1 MTDMVV
7 PGAHA
12 SDGDLVRYVDGE
24 GDAEERAALLAH
36 VDACGEC
43 AARLARQQR
52 RTERLSAMLRAG
64 DFPVPAMTV
73 PAAADPTV
81 VPFPRRVAVQPWMRA
96 AALVVLAVG
105 AGTVWSTLRSGGGG
119 LPNAA
124 LEQGPAP
131 ETGEAAAA
139 APAPI
144 ENSVGA
150 STAEAG
156 DAAGAAKSALPL
168 QPALEKPGI
177 ALERRVDMA
186 NGRAAPLRR
195 TVTGGSGSGP
205 AAAGT
210 GTLGAASATRVA
222 APMEEG
228 VAQDVVVT
236 AAPSPPAPPPPPVE
250 YVPAPPS
257 PAPSAASAASAR
269 DARGDSRARG
279 ETFSA
284 ESQRAMADTAA
295 AAEEKR
301 TSALRMARLPASRL
315 VFAPTGEELHVKVAR
330 TQGAGAVVLLAP
342 QGTQGAAEV
351 AGAYGPDLSYEAGT
365 VRIANPEGATA
376 DYRIRLPGTVRRVLV
391 TVGDAKPIAVDAQAI
406 AGSQRVELRA
416 P

>member
-52 RTERLSAMLRAG
+52 RTERLAAMLRAA
-64 DFPVPAMTV
+64 DYPVPAMTV
-73 PAAADPTV
+73 PAAADPKV

-131 ETGEAAAA
+131 ETGEATAA
-139 APAPI
+139 API

-150 STAEAG
+150 SPEEAG

-168 QPALEKPGI
+168 QRALDKPGI
-177 ALERRVDMA
+177 ALERRMDMA

-195 TVTGGSGSGP
+195 TVSGSSGPVPAVVGTGG
-205 AAAGT
+205 
-210 GTLGAASATRVA
+210 LGAASATRVA

-257 PAPSAASAASAR
+257 PAPSAASAAAQR
-269 DARGDSRARG
+269 DSRGADLRRS
-279 ETFSA
+279 ETFEA
-284 ESQRAMADTAA
+284 ERQRSMADTAA